1 MLKLGSKIFDFI
13 FSEENRKKIEG
24 FTIWTATIGFIFH
37 LSLVILNNNSIIN
50 MGNESLLLTNP
61 ISAIYTPFSI
71 ILYYE
76 IFLLI
81 FYLPRSFTTSIL
93 KQFEIISL
101 IIIRRIFY
109 DIPKLDLESNNWFEN
124 ADNLQITYDLICIL
138 ILFFLIYLF
147 NYVKSNIDIKK
158 TKNIDKFIDSK
169 KIISVLLI
177 PVMIVLFIIGLYNWY
192 SIGISTNFAS
202 SFYYVNEVFYN
213 TFFSILIIADV
224 FILLLS
230 FLYTERYSQI
240 MRNTGFIICTILI
253 RLSFS
258 STGLTNLLLIISSLY
273 FLALSLIICFEKIS
287 INLNPS
293 STSKKDIL
301 YKFISVFKSLKT
313 TILNAFKDINLK
325 LSLLHNALFIES
337 SPGPV
342 KYAASLLNL
351 CREDTRL
358 PLSEI
363 TEKTKNIIKSTLKEL
378 NLI

>member
-1 MLKLGSKIFDFI
+1 MLKLGSKFFDVV
-13 FSEENRKKIEG
+13 FSEVNRKKIES
-24 FTIWTATIGFIFH
+24 FTIWSATVGFIFH
-37 LSLVILNNNSIIN
+37 LSLVLLNNYSIIN
-50 MGNESLLLTNP
+50 IGNKSLLLTNP

-109 DIPKLDLESNNWFEN
+109 DIPKLNLDSNDWFEN
-124 ADNLQITYDLICIL
+124 PDNLQITYDLISIL

-147 NYVKSNIDIKK
+147 NFVKSRIKNK
-158 TKNIDKFIDSK
+158 KGIKNIDRFIDSK
-169 KIISVLLI
+169 KIISIILI
-177 PVMIVLFIIGLYNWY
+177 PVMIVLFIIGLYNLY
-192 SIGISTNFAS
+192 SIGMSSDFAS

-258 STGLTNLLLIISSLY
+258 SSGLTNLLLIISSVLFGLLILKIY
-273 FLALSLIICFEKIS
+273 SLMNKI
-287 INLNPS
+287 
-293 STSKKDIL
+293 
-301 YKFISVFKSLKT
+301 
-313 TILNAFKDINLK
+313 
-325 LSLLHNALFIES
+325 E
-337 SPGPV
+337 
-342 KYAASLLNL
+342 
-351 CREDTRL
+351 
-358 PLSEI
+358 
-363 TEKTKNIIKSTLKEL
+363 
-378 NLI
+378 

>member
-1 MLKLGSKIFDFI
+1 MLKIGSIIFNGI
-13 FSEENRKKIEG
+13 FSENNRKKIEG
-24 FTIWTATIGFIFH
+24 FTIWSASIGFIFH
-37 LSLVILNNNSIIN
+37 LSLVLLNNNSIIN
-50 MGNESLLLTNP
+50 IGNESLLLTNP

-101 IIIRRIFY
+101 IVIRRIFY

-147 NYVKSNIDIKK
+147 NYVKTNIDIKK
-158 TKNIDKFIDSK
+158 GKNIDKFIDSK
-169 KIISVLLI
+169 KIISVILI

-258 STGLTNLLLIISSLY
+258 STGLTNLLLIISSVLFGLLILKIY
-273 FLALSLIICFEKIS
+273 SLMNKI
-287 INLNPS
+287 
-293 STSKKDIL
+293 
-301 YKFISVFKSLKT
+301 
-313 TILNAFKDINLK
+313 
-325 LSLLHNALFIES
+325 E
-337 SPGPV
+337 
-342 KYAASLLNL
+342 
-351 CREDTRL
+351 
-358 PLSEI
+358 
-363 TEKTKNIIKSTLKEL
+363 
-378 NLI
+378 

>member
-1 MLKLGSKIFDFI
+1 MLKIGSKIFDGI
-13 FSEENRKKIEG
+13 FSENNRKKIES
-24 FTIWTATIGFIFH
+24 FTIWSASIGFIFH
-37 LSLVILNNNSIIN
+37 LSLVLLNNNSIIN
-50 MGNESLLLTNP
+50 IGNESLLLTNP

-101 IIIRRIFY
+101 IVIRRIFY
-109 DIPKLDLESNNWFEN
+109 DIPKLDLGSNNWFEN

-177 PVMIVLFIIGLYNWY
+177 PVMIVLFTIGLYNWY

-258 STGLTNLLLIISSLY
+258 STGLTNLLLIISSVLFGLLILKIY
-273 FLALSLIICFEKIS
+273 SLMNKI
-287 INLNPS
+287 
-293 STSKKDIL
+293 
-301 YKFISVFKSLKT
+301 
-313 TILNAFKDINLK
+313 
-325 LSLLHNALFIES
+325 E
-337 SPGPV
+337 
-342 KYAASLLNL
+342 
-351 CREDTRL
+351 
-358 PLSEI
+358 
-363 TEKTKNIIKSTLKEL
+363 
-378 NLI
+378 

>member
-1 MLKLGSKIFDFI
+1 MLKIGSKIFDGI
-13 FSEENRKKIEG
+13 FSENNRKKIES
-24 FTIWTATIGFIFH
+24 FTIWSASIGFIFH
-37 LSLVILNNNSIIN
+37 LSLVLLNNNSIIDI
-50 MGNESLLLTNP
+50 GNESLLLTNP

-101 IIIRRIFY
+101 IVIRRIFY

-147 NYVKSNIDIKK
+147 NYVKTNIVVKK
-158 TKNIDKFIDSK
+158 GKNIDKFIDSK

-192 SIGISTNFAS
+192 SIGVSTNFAS

-258 STGLTNLLLIISSLY
+258 STGLTNLLLIISSVLFGLLILKIY
-273 FLALSLIICFEKIS
+273 SLMNKI
-287 INLNPS
+287 
-293 STSKKDIL
+293 
-301 YKFISVFKSLKT
+301 
-313 TILNAFKDINLK
+313 
-325 LSLLHNALFIES
+325 E
-337 SPGPV
+337 
-342 KYAASLLNL
+342 
-351 CREDTRL
+351 
-358 PLSEI
+358 
-363 TEKTKNIIKSTLKEL
+363 
-378 NLI
+378 

>member
-1 MLKLGSKIFDFI
+1 MLKIGSKIFDGI
-13 FSEENRKKIEG
+13 FSEVNRKKIES
-24 FTIWTATIGFIFH
+24 FTIWSATVGFIFH
-37 LSLVILNNNSIIN
+37 LSLVLLNNYSIIN
-50 MGNESLLLTNP
+50 IGNESLLLTNP

-109 DIPKLDLESNNWFEN
+109 DIPKLNLDSNDWFN
-124 ADNLQITYDLICIL
+124 NPDNLQITYDLISIL

-147 NYVKSNIDIKK
+147 NFVKSKIENKK
-158 TKNIDKFIDSK
+158 GIKNIDRFIDSK
-169 KIISVLLI
+169 KIISVILI
-177 PVMIVLFIIGLYNWY
+177 PVMIILFILGLYNLY
-192 SIGISTNFAS
+192 SIGMSSNFAS

-258 STGLTNLLLIISSLY
+258 SSGLTNLLLIISSVLFGLLILKIY
-273 FLALSLIICFEKIS
+273 SLINKI
-287 INLNPS
+287 
-293 STSKKDIL
+293 
-301 YKFISVFKSLKT
+301 
-313 TILNAFKDINLK
+313 
-325 LSLLHNALFIES
+325 E
-337 SPGPV
+337 
-342 KYAASLLNL
+342 
-351 CREDTRL
+351 
-358 PLSEI
+358 
-363 TEKTKNIIKSTLKEL
+363 
-378 NLI
+378 

>member
-1 MLKLGSKIFDFI
+1 MLKIGSKVFDRI
-13 FSEENRKKIEG
+13 FSEGNRKIIETY
-24 FTIWTATIGFIFH
+24 TIWTATIGFIFH
-37 LSLVILNNNSIIN
+37 LSLVLLNNYSIIN
-50 MGNESLLLTNP
+50 IGNESLLLTNP

-81 FYLPRSFTTSIL
+81 YFLPRSFTTSIL

-109 DIPKLDLESNNWFEN
+109 DIPKLDLDSGNWFN
-124 ADNLQITYDLICIL
+124 NPDNLQITYDLICIL

-147 NYVKSNIDIKK
+147 NLVKSRIENRKDNKRI
-158 TKNIDKFIDSK
+158 TNFIDSK
-169 KIISVLLI
+169 KIISIALI
-177 PVMIVLFIIGLYNWY
+177 PVMLCLFIIGIYNWY
-192 SIGISTNFAS
+192 SIGMNSNFAS

-258 STGLTNLLLIISSLY
+258 STGLTNLLLIISSVLFGLLILKIY
-273 FLALSLIICFEKIS
+273 SLMNKIE
-287 INLNPS
+287 N
-293 STSKKDIL
+293 
-301 YKFISVFKSLKT
+301 
-313 TILNAFKDINLK
+313 
-325 LSLLHNALFIES
+325 
-337 SPGPV
+337 
-342 KYAASLLNL
+342 
-351 CREDTRL
+351 
-358 PLSEI
+358 
-363 TEKTKNIIKSTLKEL
+363 
-378 NLI
+378 

>member
-1 MLKLGSKIFDFI
+1 MLKLGSKFFDI
-13 FSEENRKKIEG
+13 LFSEVNRKKIES
-24 FTIWTATIGFIFH
+24 FTIWSATVGFIFH
-37 LSLVILNNNSIIN
+37 LSLVLLNNYSIIN
-50 MGNESLLLTNP
+50 IGNESLLLTNP

-109 DIPKLDLESNNWFEN
+109 DIPKLNLDSNDWFEN
-124 ADNLQITYDLICIL
+124 PDNLQITYDLISIL

-147 NYVKSNIDIKK
+147 NFVKSRIKNK
-158 TKNIDKFIDSK
+158 KGIKNIDRFIDSK
-169 KIISVLLI
+169 KIISIILI
-177 PVMIVLFIIGLYNWY
+177 PVMIVLFIIGLYNLY
-192 SIGISTNFAS
+192 SIGMSSDFAS

-258 STGLTNLLLIISSLY
+258 SSGLTNLLLIISSVLFGLLILKIY
-273 FLALSLIICFEKIS
+273 SLMNKI
-287 INLNPS
+287 
-293 STSKKDIL
+293 
-301 YKFISVFKSLKT
+301 
-313 TILNAFKDINLK
+313 
-325 LSLLHNALFIES
+325 E
-337 SPGPV
+337 
-342 KYAASLLNL
+342 
-351 CREDTRL
+351 
-358 PLSEI
+358 
-363 TEKTKNIIKSTLKEL
+363 
-378 NLI
+378 

>member
-1 MLKLGSKIFDFI
+1 MLKIGSKIFDGI
-13 FSEENRKKIEG
+13 FSENNRKKIES
-24 FTIWTATIGFIFH
+24 FTIWSASIGFIFH
-37 LSLVILNNNSIIN
+37 LSLVLLNNNSIIN
-50 MGNESLLLTNP
+50 IGNESLLLTNP

-101 IIIRRIFY
+101 IVIRRIFY
-109 DIPKLDLESNNWFEN
+109 DIPKLDLGSNNWFEN

-258 STGLTNLLLIISSLY
+258 STGLTNLLLIISSVLFGLLILKIY
-273 FLALSLIICFEKIS
+273 SLMIKI
-287 INLNPS
+287 
-293 STSKKDIL
+293 
-301 YKFISVFKSLKT
+301 
-313 TILNAFKDINLK
+313 
-325 LSLLHNALFIES
+325 E
-337 SPGPV
+337 
-342 KYAASLLNL
+342 
-351 CREDTRL
+351 
-358 PLSEI
+358 
-363 TEKTKNIIKSTLKEL
+363 
-378 NLI
+378 

>member
-1 MLKLGSKIFDFI
+1 MLKIGSKIFNGI
-13 FSEENRKKIEG
+13 FSENNRKKIEG
-24 FTIWTATIGFIFH
+24 FTIWSASIGFIFH
-37 LSLVILNNNSIIN
+37 LSLVLLNNNSIIN
-50 MGNESLLLTNP
+50 IGNESLLLTNP

-101 IIIRRIFY
+101 IVIRRIFY

-147 NYVKSNIDIKK
+147 NYVKTNIVIKK
-158 TKNIDKFIDSK
+158 GKNIDKFIDSK

-177 PVMIVLFIIGLYNWY
+177 PVMLVLFIIGLYNWY

-258 STGLTNLLLIISSLY
+258 STGLTNLLLIISSVLFGLLILKIY
-273 FLALSLIICFEKIS
+273 SLMNKI
-287 INLNPS
+287 
-293 STSKKDIL
+293 
-301 YKFISVFKSLKT
+301 
-313 TILNAFKDINLK
+313 
-325 LSLLHNALFIES
+325 E
-337 SPGPV
+337 
-342 KYAASLLNL
+342 
-351 CREDTRL
+351 
-358 PLSEI
+358 
-363 TEKTKNIIKSTLKEL
+363 
-378 NLI
+378 

>member
-1 MLKLGSKIFDFI
+1 MLKIGSKIFDGI
-13 FSEENRKKIEG
+13 FSENNRKKIES
-24 FTIWTATIGFIFH
+24 FTIWSASIGFIFH
-37 LSLVILNNNSIIN
+37 LSLVLLNNNSIIN
-50 MGNESLLLTNP
+50 IGNESLLLTNP

-101 IIIRRIFY
+101 IVIRRIFY

-147 NYVKSNIDIKK
+147 NYVKTNIDTKK

-177 PVMIVLFIIGLYNWY
+177 PVMIVLFTIGLYNWY

-258 STGLTNLLLIISSLY
+258 STGLTNLLLIISSVLFGLLILKIY
-273 FLALSLIICFEKIS
+273 SLMNKI
-287 INLNPS
+287 
-293 STSKKDIL
+293 
-301 YKFISVFKSLKT
+301 
-313 TILNAFKDINLK
+313 
-325 LSLLHNALFIES
+325 E
-337 SPGPV
+337 
-342 KYAASLLNL
+342 
-351 CREDTRL
+351 
-358 PLSEI
+358 
-363 TEKTKNIIKSTLKEL
+363 
-378 NLI
+378 

>member
-1 MLKLGSKIFDFI
+1 MLKIGSKIFDGI
-13 FSEENRKKIEG
+13 FSENNRKKIEG
-24 FTIWTATIGFIFH
+24 FTIWSASIGFIFH
-37 LSLVILNNNSIIN
+37 LSLVLLNNNSIIN
-50 MGNESLLLTNP
+50 IGNESLLLTNP

-101 IIIRRIFY
+101 IVIRRIFY
-109 DIPKLDLESNNWFEN
+109 DIPKLDLGSNNWFEN

-192 SIGISTNFAS
+192 SIGISSNFAS

-258 STGLTNLLLIISSLY
+258 SSGLTNLLLIISSVLFGLLILKIY
-273 FLALSLIICFEKIS
+273 SLMNKI
-287 INLNPS
+287 
-293 STSKKDIL
+293 
-301 YKFISVFKSLKT
+301 
-313 TILNAFKDINLK
+313 
-325 LSLLHNALFIES
+325 E
-337 SPGPV
+337 
-342 KYAASLLNL
+342 
-351 CREDTRL
+351 
-358 PLSEI
+358 
-363 TEKTKNIIKSTLKEL
+363 
-378 NLI
+378 

>member
-1 MLKLGSKIFDFI
+1 MLKIGSKVFDGI
-13 FSEENRKKIEG
+13 FSERNRKIIES
-24 FTIWTATIGFIFH
+24 FTIWSATIGFIFH
-37 LSLVILNNNSIIN
+37 LSLVLLNNYSIIN
-50 MGNESLLLTNP
+50 IGNESLLLTNP

-81 FYLPRSFTTSIL
+81 YFLPRSFTTSIL

-109 DIPKLDLESNNWFEN
+109 DIPKLDLDSGNWFN
-124 ADNLQITYDLICIL
+124 NPDNLQITYDLICIL

-147 NYVKSNIDIKK
+147 NLVKSRIENKK
-158 TKNIDKFIDSK
+158 GNKSITKFIDSK
-169 KIISVLLI
+169 KIISIALI
-177 PVMIVLFIIGLYNWY
+177 PVMLCLFIIGIYNWY
-192 SIGISTNFAS
+192 SIGMDSNFAS

-258 STGLTNLLLIISSLY
+258 STGLTNLLLIVSSVLFGLLILKIY
-273 FLALSLIICFEKIS
+273 SLMNKI
-287 INLNPS
+287 
-293 STSKKDIL
+293 
-301 YKFISVFKSLKT
+301 
-313 TILNAFKDINLK
+313 
-325 LSLLHNALFIES
+325 E
-337 SPGPV
+337 
-342 KYAASLLNL
+342 
-351 CREDTRL
+351 
-358 PLSEI
+358 
-363 TEKTKNIIKSTLKEL
+363 
-378 NLI
+378 

>member
-1 MLKLGSKIFDFI
+1 MLKIGSKIFDGI
-13 FSEENRKKIEG
+13 FSENNRKKIES
-24 FTIWTATIGFIFH
+24 FTIWSASIGFIFH
-37 LSLVILNNNSIIN
+37 LSLVLLNNNSIIN
-50 MGNESLLLTNP
+50 IGNESLLLTNP

-101 IIIRRIFY
+101 IVIRRIFY
-109 DIPKLDLESNNWFEN
+109 DIPKLDLGSNNWFEN

-147 NYVKSNIDIKK
+147 NYVKTNIDIKK

-258 STGLTNLLLIISSLY
+258 STGLTNLLLIISSVLFGLLILKIY
-273 FLALSLIICFEKIS
+273 SLMNKI
-287 INLNPS
+287 
-293 STSKKDIL
+293 
-301 YKFISVFKSLKT
+301 
-313 TILNAFKDINLK
+313 
-325 LSLLHNALFIES
+325 E
-337 SPGPV
+337 
-342 KYAASLLNL
+342 
-351 CREDTRL
+351 
-358 PLSEI
+358 
-363 TEKTKNIIKSTLKEL
+363 
-378 NLI
+378 

>member
-1 MLKLGSKIFDFI
+1 MLKIGSKVFDGI
-13 FSEENRKKIEG
+13 FSERNRKIIES
-24 FTIWTATIGFIFH
+24 FTIWSATIGFIFH
-37 LSLVILNNNSIIN
+37 LSLVLLNNYSIIN
-50 MGNESLLLTNP
+50 IGNESLLLTNP

-81 FYLPRSFTTSIL
+81 YFLPRSFTTSIL

-109 DIPKLDLESNNWFEN
+109 DIPKLDLDSGNWFDN
-124 ADNLQITYDLICIL
+124 PDNLQISYDLICIL

-147 NYVKSNIDIKK
+147 NLVKSRIQNKKGNKSIDQ
-158 TKNIDKFIDSK
+158 FIDSK
-169 KIISVLLI
+169 KIISIALI
-177 PVMIVLFIIGLYNWY
+177 PVMLCLFIIGIYNWY
-192 SIGISTNFAS
+192 SIGMDSNFAS

-258 STGLTNLLLIISSLY
+258 STGLTNLLLIVSSVLFGLLILKIY
-273 FLALSLIICFEKIS
+273 SLMNKI
-287 INLNPS
+287 
-293 STSKKDIL
+293 
-301 YKFISVFKSLKT
+301 
-313 TILNAFKDINLK
+313 
-325 LSLLHNALFIES
+325 E
-337 SPGPV
+337 
-342 KYAASLLNL
+342 
-351 CREDTRL
+351 
-358 PLSEI
+358 
-363 TEKTKNIIKSTLKEL
+363 
-378 NLI
+378 

>member
-1 MLKLGSKIFDFI
+1 MLKIGSKVFDGI
-13 FSEENRKKIEG
+13 FSEKNRKIIES
-24 FTIWTATIGFIFH
+24 FTIWSATIGFIFH
-37 LSLVILNNNSIIN
+37 LSLVLLNNYSIIN
-50 MGNESLLLTNP
+50 IGNESLLLTNP

-81 FYLPRSFTTSIL
+81 YFLPRSFTTSIL

-109 DIPKLDLESNNWFEN
+109 DIPKLDLDSGNWFN
-124 ADNLQITYDLICIL
+124 NPDNLQITYDLICIL

-147 NYVKSNIDIKK
+147 NLVKSRIENKK
-158 TKNIDKFIDSK
+158 SNKSVTKFIDSK
-169 KIISVLLI
+169 KIISIGLI
-177 PVMIVLFIIGLYNWY
+177 PVMLCLFIIGIYNWY
-192 SIGISTNFAS
+192 SIGMDSNFAS

-258 STGLTNLLLIISSLY
+258 STGLTNLLLIVSSVLFGLLILKIY
-273 FLALSLIICFEKIS
+273 SLMNKI
-287 INLNPS
+287 
-293 STSKKDIL
+293 
-301 YKFISVFKSLKT
+301 
-313 TILNAFKDINLK
+313 
-325 LSLLHNALFIES
+325 E
-337 SPGPV
+337 
-342 KYAASLLNL
+342 
-351 CREDTRL
+351 
-358 PLSEI
+358 
-363 TEKTKNIIKSTLKEL
+363 
-378 NLI
+378 

>member
-1 MLKLGSKIFDFI
+1 MLKIGSKIFDVI
-13 FSEENRKKIEG
+13 FSEENRKKIET
-24 FTIWTATIGFIFH
+24 FTIWSATIGFIFH
-37 LSLVILNNNSIIN
+37 LSLVLLNNYSIIEI
-50 MGNESLLLTNP
+50 GNESLLLTNP

-81 FYLPRSFTTSIL
+81 FFLPRSFTTSIL

-109 DIPKLDLESNNWFEN
+109 DIPKLDLESNDWFN
-124 ADNLQITYDLICIL
+124 NVDNLQITYDLICIL

-147 NYVKSNIDIKK
+147 NYVKSNIENKK
-158 TKNIDKFIDSK
+158 GVKNINRFIDSK

-177 PVMIVLFIIGLYNWY
+177 PVMLVLFF
-192 SIGISTNFAS
+192 IGIYTWYNVGISSNFAS
-202 SFYYVNEVFYN
+202 SFYYVNEVFYT

-258 STGLTNLLLIISSLY
+258 STGLTNLLLIVSSMLFGLLILKIY
-273 FLALSLIICFEKIS
+273 SLMNKI
-287 INLNPS
+287 
-293 STSKKDIL
+293 
-301 YKFISVFKSLKT
+301 
-313 TILNAFKDINLK
+313 
-325 LSLLHNALFIES
+325 E
-337 SPGPV
+337 
-342 KYAASLLNL
+342 
-351 CREDTRL
+351 
-358 PLSEI
+358 
-363 TEKTKNIIKSTLKEL
+363 
-378 NLI
+378 

>member
-1 MLKLGSKIFDFI
+1 MLKIGSKIFDGI
-13 FSEENRKKIEG
+13 FSENNRKKIES
-24 FTIWTATIGFIFH
+24 FTIWSASIGFIFH
-37 LSLVILNNNSIIN
+37 LSLVLLNNNSIIN
-50 MGNESLLLTNP
+50 IGNESLLLTNP

-101 IIIRRIFY
+101 IVIRRIFY

-147 NYVKSNIDIKK
+147 NYVKSNINIKR

-177 PVMIVLFIIGLYNWY
+177 PVMIVLFTIGLYNWY

-258 STGLTNLLLIISSLY
+258 STGLTNLLLIISSVLFGLLILKIY
-273 FLALSLIICFEKIS
+273 SLMNKI
-287 INLNPS
+287 
-293 STSKKDIL
+293 
-301 YKFISVFKSLKT
+301 
-313 TILNAFKDINLK
+313 
-325 LSLLHNALFIES
+325 E
-337 SPGPV
+337 
-342 KYAASLLNL
+342 
-351 CREDTRL
+351 
-358 PLSEI
+358 
-363 TEKTKNIIKSTLKEL
+363 
-378 NLI
+378 

>member
-1 MLKLGSKIFDFI
+1 MIKTGSKIFDGI
-13 FSEENRKKIEG
+13 FSENNRKKIES
-24 FTIWTATIGFIFH
+24 FTIWSASIGFIFH
-37 LSLVILNNNSIIN
+37 LSLVLLNNYSIIDI
-50 MGNESLLLTNP
+50 GNESLLLTNP

-101 IIIRRIFY
+101 IVIRRIFY

-138 ILFFLIYLF
+138 VLFFLIYLF

-158 TKNIDKFIDSK
+158 GIKNIDKFIDSK
-169 KIISVLLI
+169 KIISIALI
-177 PVMIVLFIIGLYNWY
+177 PIMIVLFAIGLYNWY

-258 STGLTNLLLIISSLY
+258 STGLTNLLLIISSVLFGLLILKIY
-273 FLALSLIICFEKIS
+273 SLMNKI
-287 INLNPS
+287 
-293 STSKKDIL
+293 
-301 YKFISVFKSLKT
+301 
-313 TILNAFKDINLK
+313 
-325 LSLLHNALFIES
+325 E
-337 SPGPV
+337 
-342 KYAASLLNL
+342 
-351 CREDTRL
+351 
-358 PLSEI
+358 
-363 TEKTKNIIKSTLKEL
+363 
-378 NLI
+378 

>member
-1 MLKLGSKIFDFI
+1 MIKTGSRIFDGI
-13 FSEENRKKIEG
+13 FSENNRKKIES
-24 FTIWTATIGFIFH
+24 FTIWSASIGFIFH
-37 LSLVILNNNSIIN
+37 LSLVLLNNNSIIN
-50 MGNESLLLTNP
+50 LGNESLLLTNP

-101 IIIRRIFY
+101 IVIRRIFY

-192 SIGISTNFAS
+192 SIGISSNFAS

-258 STGLTNLLLIISSLY
+258 SSGLTNLLLIISSVLFGLLILKIY
-273 FLALSLIICFEKIS
+273 SLMNKI
-287 INLNPS
+287 
-293 STSKKDIL
+293 
-301 YKFISVFKSLKT
+301 
-313 TILNAFKDINLK
+313 
-325 LSLLHNALFIES
+325 E
-337 SPGPV
+337 
-342 KYAASLLNL
+342 
-351 CREDTRL
+351 
-358 PLSEI
+358 
-363 TEKTKNIIKSTLKEL
+363 
-378 NLI
+378 

>member
-1 MLKLGSKIFDFI
+1 MLKIGSKIFDGI
-13 FSEENRKKIEG
+13 FSEGNRKIIEN

-37 LSLVILNNNSIIN
+37 LSLVLLNNYSIIN
-50 MGNESLLLTNP
+50 IGNESLLLTNP

-81 FYLPRSFTTSIL
+81 YFLPRSFTTSIL

-109 DIPKLDLESNNWFEN
+109 DIPKLDLDSGNWFN
-124 ADNLQITYDLICIL
+124 NPDNLQITYDLICIL
-138 ILFFLIYLF
+138 LLFFLIYLF
-147 NYVKSNIDIKK
+147 NLIKSGIENKKGNEGIDQ
-158 TKNIDKFIDSK
+158 FIDSK
-169 KIISVLLI
+169 KIVSIALI
-177 PVMIVLFIIGLYNWY
+177 PVMICLFIIGIYNWY
-192 SIGISTNFAS
+192 SIGMESNFAS

-258 STGLTNLLLIISSLY
+258 STGLTNLLLIVSSVLFGLLILKIY
-273 FLALSLIICFEKIS
+273 SLMNKI
-287 INLNPS
+287 
-293 STSKKDIL
+293 
-301 YKFISVFKSLKT
+301 
-313 TILNAFKDINLK
+313 
-325 LSLLHNALFIES
+325 E
-337 SPGPV
+337 
-342 KYAASLLNL
+342 
-351 CREDTRL
+351 
-358 PLSEI
+358 
-363 TEKTKNIIKSTLKEL
+363 
-378 NLI
+378 

>member
-1 MLKLGSKIFDFI
+1 MLKIGSKIFDGI
-13 FSEENRKKIEG
+13 FSENNRKKIES
-24 FTIWTATIGFIFH
+24 FTIWSASIGFIFH
-37 LSLVILNNNSIIN
+37 LSLVLLNNNSIIN
-50 MGNESLLLTNP
+50 IGNESLLLTNP

-101 IIIRRIFY
+101 IVIRRIFY

-147 NYVKSNIDIKK
+147 NYVKTNIVVKK
-158 TKNIDKFIDSK
+158 GKNIDKFIDSK

-258 STGLTNLLLIISSLY
+258 SSGLTNLLLIISSVLFGLLILKIY
-273 FLALSLIICFEKIS
+273 SLMNKI
-287 INLNPS
+287 
-293 STSKKDIL
+293 
-301 YKFISVFKSLKT
+301 
-313 TILNAFKDINLK
+313 
-325 LSLLHNALFIES
+325 E
-337 SPGPV
+337 
-342 KYAASLLNL
+342 
-351 CREDTRL
+351 
-358 PLSEI
+358 
-363 TEKTKNIIKSTLKEL
+363 
-378 NLI
+378 

>member
-1 MLKLGSKIFDFI
+1 MLKIGSKIFDGI
-13 FSEENRKKIEG
+13 FSENNRKKIES
-24 FTIWTATIGFIFH
+24 FTIWSASIGFIFH
-37 LSLVILNNNSIIN
+37 LSLVLLNNNSIIN
-50 MGNESLLLTNP
+50 IGNESLLLTNP

-101 IIIRRIFY
+101 IVIRRIFY

-147 NYVKSNIDIKK
+147 NYVKTNIDIKK
-158 TKNIDKFIDSK
+158 GKNIDKFIDSK
-169 KIISVLLI
+169 KIISVILI
-177 PVMIVLFIIGLYNWY
+177 PVMIVLFIIGLFNWY

-258 STGLTNLLLIISSLY
+258 STGLTNLLLIISSVLFGLLILKIY
-273 FLALSLIICFEKIS
+273 SLMNKI
-287 INLNPS
+287 
-293 STSKKDIL
+293 
-301 YKFISVFKSLKT
+301 
-313 TILNAFKDINLK
+313 
-325 LSLLHNALFIES
+325 E
-337 SPGPV
+337 
-342 KYAASLLNL
+342 
-351 CREDTRL
+351 
-358 PLSEI
+358 
-363 TEKTKNIIKSTLKEL
+363 
-378 NLI
+378 

>member
-1 MLKLGSKIFDFI
+1 MLKIGSKIFNGI
-13 FSEENRKKIEG
+13 FSENNRKKIEG
-24 FTIWTATIGFIFH
+24 FTIWSASIGFIFH
-37 LSLVILNNNSIIN
+37 LSLVLLNNNSIIDI
-50 MGNESLLLTNP
+50 GNESLLLTNP

-101 IIIRRIFY
+101 IVIRRIFY

-158 TKNIDKFIDSK
+158 AKNIDKFIDSK

-258 STGLTNLLLIISSLY
+258 STGLTNLLLIISSVLFGLLILKIY
-273 FLALSLIICFEKIS
+273 SLMNKI
-287 INLNPS
+287 
-293 STSKKDIL
+293 
-301 YKFISVFKSLKT
+301 
-313 TILNAFKDINLK
+313 
-325 LSLLHNALFIES
+325 E
-337 SPGPV
+337 
-342 KYAASLLNL
+342 
-351 CREDTRL
+351 
-358 PLSEI
+358 
-363 TEKTKNIIKSTLKEL
+363 
-378 NLI
+378 

>member
-1 MLKLGSKIFDFI
+1 MLKIGSKIFDEI
-13 FSEENRKKIEG
+13 FSEENRRKIES
-24 FTIWTATIGFIFH
+24 FTIWSATVGFIFH
-37 LSLVILNNNSIIN
+37 LSLVLLNNYSMIN
-50 MGNESLLLTNP
+50 IGNESLLLTNP

-81 FYLPRSFTTSIL
+81 YYLPRSFTTSIL

-109 DIPKLDLESNNWFEN
+109 DIPKLNLDSNDWFN
-124 ADNLQITYDLICIL
+124 NPDNLQITYDLISIL

-147 NYVKSNIDIKK
+147 NFVKSKIENRKGI
-158 TKNIDKFIDSK
+158 KNIDRFIDSK
-169 KIISVLLI
+169 KIISVILI
-177 PVMIVLFIIGLYNWY
+177 PVMIILFIIGLYNLF
-192 SIGISTNFAS
+192 SIGQSSDFAS

-258 STGLTNLLLIISSLY
+258 SSGLTNLLLIISSVLFGLLILKIY
-273 FLALSLIICFEKIS
+273 SLMNKI
-287 INLNPS
+287 
-293 STSKKDIL
+293 
-301 YKFISVFKSLKT
+301 
-313 TILNAFKDINLK
+313 
-325 LSLLHNALFIES
+325 E
-337 SPGPV
+337 
-342 KYAASLLNL
+342 
-351 CREDTRL
+351 
-358 PLSEI
+358 
-363 TEKTKNIIKSTLKEL
+363 
-378 NLI
+378 

>member
-1 MLKLGSKIFDFI
+1 MLKIGSKVFDGI
-13 FSEENRKKIEG
+13 FSERNRKTIES
-24 FTIWTATIGFIFH
+24 FTIWSATIGFIFH
-37 LSLVILNNNSIIN
+37 LSLVLLNNYSIIN
-50 MGNESLLLTNP
+50 IGNESLLLTNP

-81 FYLPRSFTTSIL
+81 YFLPRSFTTSIL

-109 DIPKLDLESNNWFEN
+109 DIPKLDLDSGNWFN
-124 ADNLQITYDLICIL
+124 NPDNLQITYDLICIL

-147 NYVKSNIDIKK
+147 NLVKSRIENKK
-158 TKNIDKFIDSK
+158 SNKSITKFIDSK
-169 KIISVLLI
+169 KIISIGLI
-177 PVMIVLFIIGLYNWY
+177 PVMLCLFIIGIYNWY
-192 SIGISTNFAS
+192 SIGMDSNFAS

-258 STGLTNLLLIISSLY
+258 STGLTNLLLIVSSVLFGLLILKIY
-273 FLALSLIICFEKIS
+273 SLMNKI
-287 INLNPS
+287 
-293 STSKKDIL
+293 
-301 YKFISVFKSLKT
+301 
-313 TILNAFKDINLK
+313 
-325 LSLLHNALFIES
+325 E
-337 SPGPV
+337 
-342 KYAASLLNL
+342 
-351 CREDTRL
+351 
-358 PLSEI
+358 
-363 TEKTKNIIKSTLKEL
+363 
-378 NLI
+378 

>member
-1 MLKLGSKIFDFI
+1 MLKIGSKIFNGI
-13 FSEENRKKIEG
+13 FSENNRKKIEG
-24 FTIWTATIGFIFH
+24 ITIWSASIGFIFH
-37 LSLVILNNNSIIN
+37 LSLVLLNNNSIIN
-50 MGNESLLLTNP
+50 IGNESLLLTNP

-101 IIIRRIFY
+101 IVIRRVFY

-158 TKNIDKFIDSK
+158 AKNIEKFIDSK

-192 SIGISTNFAS
+192 SIGVSTNFAS

-258 STGLTNLLLIISSLY
+258 STGLTNLLLIISSVLFGLLILKIY
-273 FLALSLIICFEKIS
+273 SLMNKI
-287 INLNPS
+287 
-293 STSKKDIL
+293 
-301 YKFISVFKSLKT
+301 
-313 TILNAFKDINLK
+313 
-325 LSLLHNALFIES
+325 E
-337 SPGPV
+337 
-342 KYAASLLNL
+342 
-351 CREDTRL
+351 
-358 PLSEI
+358 
-363 TEKTKNIIKSTLKEL
+363 
-378 NLI
+378 

>member
-1 MLKLGSKIFDFI
+1 MLKIGSKIFDGI
-13 FSEENRKKIEG
+13 FSENNRKKIES
-24 FTIWTATIGFIFH
+24 FTIWSASIGFIVH
-37 LSLVILNNNSIIN
+37 LSLVLLNNYSIIN
-50 MGNESLLLTNP
+50 IGNESLLLTNP

-101 IIIRRIFY
+101 IVIRRIFY
-109 DIPKLDLESNNWFEN
+109 DIPKLDLGSNNWFEN

-147 NYVKSNIDIKK
+147 NYVKSNINIKR

-258 STGLTNLLLIISSLY
+258 STGLTNLLLIISSVLFGLLILKIY
-273 FLALSLIICFEKIS
+273 SLMNKI
-287 INLNPS
+287 
-293 STSKKDIL
+293 
-301 YKFISVFKSLKT
+301 
-313 TILNAFKDINLK
+313 
-325 LSLLHNALFIES
+325 E
-337 SPGPV
+337 
-342 KYAASLLNL
+342 
-351 CREDTRL
+351 
-358 PLSEI
+358 
-363 TEKTKNIIKSTLKEL
+363 
-378 NLI
+378 